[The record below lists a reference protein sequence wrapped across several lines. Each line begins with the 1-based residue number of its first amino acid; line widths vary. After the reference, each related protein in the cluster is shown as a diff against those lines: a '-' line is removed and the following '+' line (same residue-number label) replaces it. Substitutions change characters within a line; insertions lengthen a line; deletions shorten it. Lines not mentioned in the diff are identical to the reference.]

1 MQQLVDLRNETP
13 EAIALQAIGAFMD
26 AGRPAV
32 VLFSGGKDSSVLLNL
47 ALTAAIEQV
56 RRGRGPLVVI
66 AHSDV
71 GVENPEI
78 QRLVAGEIAKAS
90 RFALEHGVT
99 AVVRVARPAFWD
111 SFPVRVIGGRAL
123 PTFPDSRRDC
133 QTDLKR
139 LPNERE
145 LALIERELL
154 AKGWQKPV
162 LMTGV
167 RRDES
172 VVRGAAVKG
181 RGEKAVTLWTDKE
194 GRLRLSP
201 LLEWAVDD
209 VWQYLGLANAGVIP
223 SYSRFEETMQTY
235 QAAGGSSCVVVA
247 DAEMQKHSKPCSSR
261 FGCWVC
267 TAVREDKSLRQ
278 MIETDRD
285 RYGYLAPLAALR
297 DFIAYTQYDWSRRQY
312 VGRSIV
318 DGFIEVG
325 ADTYSPSMLADLLRY
340 TLSAQKLSVVPIISA
355 AQLIAIDARWSQY
368 AIAEPFAALRIWK
381 QVEEGAIWT
390 PPAIR
395 AHPKTPVPKLGKI
408 FVGDWNDD
416 VTSALE
422 VTGLR
427 NPAWEDFAETCGP
440 GLRTL
445 ASGRAVIDVEGES
458 EIDEEGAWLFLD
470 FELERMLRARPTTSG
485 YWTSGYE
492 TYLSFGLVQP
502 GRGQSARV
510 DEILRRSQWRQRH
523 GLHGEPPLA
532 VLRDR
537 LSVRYP
543 SQGDLFE
550 ELLEADA

>member
-1 MQQLVDLRNETP
+1 MQQLIDLRHETP
-13 EAIALQAIGAFMD
+13 EAISLQAIGAFMEV
-26 AGRPAV
+26 GRPAV

-47 ALTAAIEQV
+47 ALTAAIEQ
-56 RRGRGPLVVI
+56 GRQGRNPMVVI

-78 QRLVAGEIAKAS
+78 QRLVSGEIAKAA
-90 RFALEHGVT
+90 RFAREHGVT
-99 AVVRVARPAFWD
+99 AVVRVATPAFWD
-111 SFPVRVIGGRAL
+111 TFPVRVIGGRAL

-145 LALIERELL
+145 LALIERELV
-154 AKGWQKPV
+154 AKGWPQPV

-172 VVRGAAVKG
+172 AVRAASVKG
-181 RGEKAVTLWTDKE
+181 RGEKAVTLWTDTE

-247 DAEMQKHSKPCSSR
+247 DAGMQKHSKPCSSR

-278 MIETDRD
+278 MIDTDRD

-340 TLSAQKLSVVPIISA
+340 TLSAQKLSGVPIISA

-395 AHPKTPVPKLGKI
+395 AHPKTAVPKLGKI

-470 FELERMLRARPTTSG
+470 FELERMLRERSTVPG

-510 DEILRRSQWRQRH
+510 DQILRRSQWRQRN

-532 VLRDR
+532 SLRDR

-550 ELLEADA
+550 ELQAAA

>member
-1 MQQLVDLRNETP
+1 MQQLIDLRNETP

-26 AGRPAV
+26 AGRPAI

-47 ALTAAIEQV
+47 ALTAAVEQV
-56 RRGRGPLVVI
+56 RRGHRPLVVI

-90 RFALEHGVT
+90 RFAREHGVT
-99 AVVRVARPAFWD
+99 AVVRVAEPAFWD

-194 GRLRLSP
+194 SRLRLSP

-223 SYSRFEETMQTY
+223 SYSRFQETMQTY

-318 DGFIEVG
+318 EGFIEVG

-340 TLSAQKLSVVPIISA
+340 ALSAQILSGVPIISA

-381 QVEEGAIWT
+381 EVEEGAIWT
-390 PPAIR
+390 PPAMR
-395 AHPKTPVPKLGKI
+395 AHPKTAVPKLGKI

-470 FELERMLRARPTTSG
+470 LELERMLRERSTASG

-510 DEILRRSQWRQRH
+510 DQILRRSQWRQRH

-532 VLRDR
+532 SLRDR

-550 ELLEADA
+550 EVEAAA

>member
-1 MQQLVDLRNETP
+1 MQQLIDLRHETP
-13 EAIALQAIGAFMD
+13 EAISLQAIGAFMEV
-26 AGRPAV
+26 GRPAV

-47 ALTAAIEQV
+47 ALTAAVEQA
-56 RRGRGPLVVI
+56 RQGRNPMVVI

-78 QRLVAGEIAKAS
+78 QRLVSGEIAKAA
-90 RFALEHGVT
+90 RFAREHGVT
-99 AVVRVARPAFWD
+99 AVVRVATPAFWD
-111 SFPVRVIGGRAL
+111 TFPVRVIGGRAL

-145 LALIERELL
+145 LALIERELV
-154 AKGWQKPV
+154 AKGWPQPV

-172 VVRGAAVKG
+172 AVRAASVKG
-181 RGEKAVTLWTDKE
+181 RGEKAVTLWTDTE

-278 MIETDRD
+278 MIDTDRD

-340 TLSAQKLSVVPIISA
+340 TLSAQKLSGVPIISA

-390 PPAIR
+390 PPATR
-395 AHPKTPVPKLGKI
+395 AHPKTAVPKLGKI

-470 FELERMLRARPTTSG
+470 LELERMLRERSTASG

-510 DEILRRSQWRQRH
+510 DQILRRSQWRQRH

-532 VLRDR
+532 SLRDR

-550 ELLEADA
+550 EVEAAA

>member
-1 MQQLVDLRNETP
+1 MQQLIDLRTETP

-26 AGRPAV
+26 AGRPAI

-47 ALTAAIEQV
+47 ALTAAVEQV
-56 RRGRGPLVVI
+56 RRGHRPLVVI
-66 AHSDV
+66 AHSNV

-90 RFALEHGVT
+90 RFAREHGVT
-99 AVVRVARPAFWD
+99 AVVRVAKPAFWD

-194 GRLRLSP
+194 SRLRLSP

-318 DGFIEVG
+318 EGFIEVG

-340 TLSAQKLSVVPIISA
+340 ALSAQKLSGVPIISA

-390 PPAIR
+390 PPATR
-395 AHPKTPVPKLGKI
+395 AHPKTAVPKLGKI

-470 FELERMLRARPTTSG
+470 FELERMLRERSTASG

-510 DEILRRSQWRQRH
+510 DQILRRSQWRQRH

-532 VLRDR
+532 SLRDR

-543 SQGDLFE
+543 SQCDLFE
-550 ELLEADA
+550 EVEAAA

>member
-1 MQQLVDLRNETP
+1 MQQLIDLRHETP
-13 EAIALQAIGAFMD
+13 EAIALDAIRSFMS
-26 AGRPAV
+26 AGRPAI

-47 ALTAAIEQV
+47 TLTAAIDQV
-56 RRGRGPLVVI
+56 KLGRQTLVVI

-78 QRLVAGEIAKAS
+78 QRLVSGEIRKAARFAKAN
-90 RFALEHGVT
+90 GVT
-99 AVVRVARPAFWD
+99 AIVRVAEPAFWD
-111 SFPVRVIGGRAL
+111 TYPVRVIGGRAL

-145 LALIERELL
+145 LALIERELQ
-154 AKGWQKPV
+154 AKGWNKPV

-172 VVRGAAVKG
+172 VVRASNVRG
-181 RGEKAVTLWTDKE
+181 RGEQAVSLWSDKE
-194 GRLRLSP
+194 GRLRLTP
-201 LLEWAVDD
+201 VLDWTVDD

-223 SYSRFEETMQTY
+223 AYSTFEETMQTY

-261 FGCWVC
+261 FGCWAC

-278 MIETDRD
+278 MIETDPG
-285 RYGYLAPLAALR
+285 RYGYMEPLAALR
-297 DFIAYTQYDWSRRQY
+297 DFIAFTQYDWSRRQF

-325 ADTYSPSMLADLLRY
+325 ADTYSPAMLAELLRY
-340 TLSAQKLSVVPIISA
+340 TLSAQKLSGVPIVSA

-368 AIAEPFAALRIWK
+368 AIAAPFSALRIWK
-381 QVEEGAIWT
+381 EVEDGAIWT
-390 PPAIR
+390 PPKLR
-395 AHPKTPVPKLGKI
+395 PFPKTEVPKLGKI
-408 FVGDWNDD
+408 FVGGWNDD
-416 VTSALE
+416 VTSELE

-445 ASGRAVIDVEGES
+445 ASGRAVVDVEGES
-458 EIDEEGAWLFLD
+458 EIDEEAAWLFLD
-470 FELERMLRARPTTSG
+470 FELERMLDNRPMLSG
-485 YWTSGYE
+485 YWTAGYE
-492 TYLSFGLVQP
+492 TYLSFGIVRP
-502 GRGQSARV
+502 AKGQSARV

-523 GLHGEPPLA
+523 DLHGQRSADELA
-532 VLRDR
+532 AR
-537 LSVRYP
+537 LTVRYP
-543 SQGDLFE
+543 RQADLFD
-550 ELLEADA
+550 LAAA

>member
-1 MQQLVDLRNETP
+1 MQQLIDLRNETP

-26 AGRPAV
+26 AGRPAI

-47 ALTAAIEQV
+47 ALTAAVEQV
-56 RRGRGPLVVI
+56 RRGHRPLVVI

-71 GVENPEI
+71 GVENPGI

-90 RFALEHGVT
+90 RFAREHGVT
-99 AVVRVARPAFWD
+99 AVVRVAEPAFWD

-194 GRLRLSP
+194 SRLRLSP

-223 SYSRFEETMQTY
+223 SYSRFQETMQTY

-318 DGFIEVG
+318 EGFIEVG

-340 TLSAQKLSVVPIISA
+340 ALSAQILSGVPIISA

-390 PPAIR
+390 PPATR
-395 AHPKTPVPKLGKI
+395 AHPKTAVPKLGKI

-470 FELERMLRARPTTSG
+470 LELERMLRERSTASG

-510 DEILRRSQWRQRH
+510 DQILRRSQWRQRH

-532 VLRDR
+532 SLRDR

-550 ELLEADA
+550 EVEAAA

>member
-1 MQQLVDLRNETP
+1 MQQLIDLRNETP

-26 AGRPAV
+26 AGRPAI

-47 ALTAAIEQV
+47 ALTAAVEQV
-56 RRGRGPLVVI
+56 RRGHRPLVVI

-90 RFALEHGVT
+90 RFAREHGVT
-99 AVVRVARPAFWD
+99 AVVRVAKPAFWD

-194 GRLRLSP
+194 CRLRLSP

-318 DGFIEVG
+318 EGFIEVG

-340 TLSAQKLSVVPIISA
+340 ALSAQKLSGVPSISA

-390 PPAIR
+390 PPAMR
-395 AHPKTPVPKLGKI
+395 AHPKTAVPKLGKI

-470 FELERMLRARPTTSG
+470 FELERMLRERATASG

-510 DEILRRSQWRQRH
+510 DQILRRSQWRQRH

-532 VLRDR
+532 SLRDR

-550 ELLEADA
+550 ELEAAA

>member
-1 MQQLVDLRNETP
+1 MQQLIDLRNETP

-26 AGRPAV
+26 AGRPAI

-47 ALTAAIEQV
+47 ALTAAVEQV
-56 RRGRGPLVVI
+56 RRGHRPLVVI

-90 RFALEHGVT
+90 RFAREHGVT
-99 AVVRVARPAFWD
+99 AVVRVAEPAFWD

-154 AKGWQKPV
+154 SKGWQKPV

-167 RRDES
+167 WRDES

-194 GRLRLSP
+194 CRLRLSP

-318 DGFIEVG
+318 EGFIEVG

-340 TLSAQKLSVVPIISA
+340 ALSAQKLSGVPIISA

-390 PPAIR
+390 PPAMR
-395 AHPKTPVPKLGKI
+395 AHPKTAVPKLGKI

-470 FELERMLRARPTTSG
+470 FELERMLRERATASG

-510 DEILRRSQWRQRH
+510 DQILRRSQWRQRH

-532 VLRDR
+532 SLRDR

-550 ELLEADA
+550 EVEAAA